1 MTISGRVLKK
11 YFQILLTVFIAV
23 AVIEFVFT
31 AIGMPLGEMY
41 IAGIDLDQDN
51 LFSWILRSV
60 FSSLFITG
68 IVNFALTLR
77 IIKQALGLVRWPAI
91 PIVLIIVFLP
101 LEILLSV
108 VLVIPN
114 IVIYGITARWG
125 GKGDGTPVSWEQDT

>member
-1 MTISGRVLKK
+1 MKISMRIPRSVFKK

-23 AVIEFVFT
+23 TVIEFIFS

-51 LFSWILRSV
+51 LFSWFLRSI

-68 IVNFALTLR
+68 IVNFALTLQ
-77 IIKQALGLVRWPAI
+77 IIKQTLGLVRWPAI
-91 PIVLIIVFLP
+91 PLVLIIVFLP

-114 IVIYGITARWG
+114 IVIYGIAARF
-125 GKGDGTPVSWEQDT
+125 